1 MIEAMAARTQAAR
14 PSRGR
19 ARLAAL
25 ALAALLAAA
34 RGAPAAPEPVAAR
47 IEALVA
53 AAELPGLRW
62 PRFPDHREALVALYA
77 PRGYAPLWLEDGRPT
92 EQAAEA
98 VRVLLGADAL
108 GLAATDYDA
117 FQLEATRRS
126 LAEREGGTPD
136 ARARFDVALSVGLLR
151 HVADVHGGRVN
162 PNLSF
167 GFDLDPKPLD
177 LAPLVAAAV
186 RMGRVAELIPA
197 VSPPFVQHALLVEQ
211 LARYRTL
218 AADAAVGPVTVT
230 GTIRPGTPAVGL
242 AGLRRWLVALG
253 DLPPGTA
260 EPPEAGEAPA
270 LVVAPAPGPVAGGAH
285 DAGTPVQA
293 SLYEGDL
300 VAGVRRFQQRHGLE
314 PDGVIGPATA
324 RALAV
329 PAERRVHQIQLA
341 LERLRWVPALGGGPA
356 VFVNIPAFELFA
368 TDDASGVAPPSL
380 QMRVVVGKAGSRTP
394 VFTGAL
400 QTIVFAPY
408 WNVPRSIVVRE
419 ILPKLRR
426 NPGYLAAQDMEI
438 VGGGVEDLVA
448 GRARLRQRPGP
459 QNALGRVKFLFPN
472 DHSVYLH
479 DTPSRGLFA
488 RARRDF
494 SHGCIR
500 IEKPAELAAWLL
512 RDRPDW
518 PPERQRAAMEGRR
531 ETAVRIDPPVPVVI
545 FYTTAVARR
554 DGSISFYEDVYG
566 HDAAL
571 ERVLAAGYPYPSR
584 PERTGSAG
592 APASSSSG
600 STTPGASANSTLPPR
615 MRSMTSRATSG
626 ASAGQPKLR
635 PTQPPLRAR
644 NASPT

>member
-1 MIEAMAARTQAAR
+1 MREARITPTQAAPPR
-14 PSRGR
+14 RR
-19 ARLAAL
+19 LVRLAAL
-25 ALAALLAAA
+25 ALAALLVAA
-34 RGAPAAPEPVAAR
+34 RGAQAAPEPVAAR
-47 IEALVA
+47 IEALIA

-177 LAPLVAAAV
+177 LAPLVAEAV
-186 RMGRVAELIPA
+186 RANRVAELIPA

-218 AADAAVGPVTVT
+218 AADAALGPVTVT

-253 DLPPGTA
+253 DLPPGAA
-260 EPPEAGEAPA
+260 EPPEASEAPA
-270 LVVAPAPGPVAGGAH
+270 LVVAPAPGPVAPGAH
-285 DAGTPVQA
+285 DGGARARV

-300 VAGVRRFQQRHGLE
+300 VAGVRRFQERHGLE

-329 PAERRVHQIQLA
+329 PAERRVRQIQLA

-356 VFVNIPAFELFA
+356 VFVNIPAFELLA
-368 TDDASGVAPPSL
+368 ADDLSGRAPPAL

-400 QTIVFAPY
+400 RTIVFAPY

-419 ILPKLRR
+419 VLPKVRR
-426 NPGYLAAQDMEI
+426 NPGYLAAQGMEI
-438 VGGGVEDLVA
+438 VGGDLEDLVA

-459 QNALGRVKFLFPN
+459 HNALGRVKFLFPN

-500 IEKPAELAAWLL
+500 VEKPAELAAWLL
-512 RDRPDW
+512 RGRPDW

-545 FYTTAVARR
+545 FYTT
-554 DGSISFYEDVYG
+554 
-566 HDAAL
+566 
-571 ERVLAAGYPYPSR
+571 
-584 PERTGSAG
+584 
-592 APASSSSG
+592 
-600 STTPGASANSTLPPR
+600 
-615 MRSMTSRATSG
+615 
-626 ASAGQPKLR
+626 
-635 PTQPPLRAR
+635 
-644 NASPT
+644 